1 MVKTYICLLFLFFAL
16 EATGQQD
23 DQILIDSIKS
33 TNPENLD
40 SLYYNLFVENRVK
53 NPSLAEEYAILSY
66 NYARPSNDHNYLIR
80 SLNALGYL
88 NKQKQNIEK
97 ATEYYTE
104 AIEIASEFN
113 LEERLVFLYNN
124 LGNIYTSTSQFDMAI
139 DNYLKSLQYARRI
152 ENYNE
157 QAIALNNIGLIN
169 YKLGNFAEAI
179 VYYLDALEIRKSNN
193 LFDDINTTYINLALC
208 YNAIGNRQ
216 EAINAFNSVLSNTKD
231 SDETIIIDAY
241 FGLGKTHFD
250 QNRNPEAERF
260 FNLAHD
266 LAESNGET
274 KRLSS
279 IEYYLAYIHFR
290 KNDMSK
296 ALSFLNSSQEKAKKI
311 NSWERLKNNYELFS
325 NIYENNSDYL
335 HAFSNLK
342 LFVAYKDSIFNEQL
356 AEKFKDA
363 FVSYQESISDEIIAG
378 QEQRIKKSQQ
388 YAFLLGLSLVFAAVV
403 VILLYRNN
411 QFRRRMNEKL
421 DDLVK
426 ARTNELITTNEKLVK
441 SREELNNFLYKT
453 SHDIRGP
460 IATLMGLTNLTRLE
474 YPNENIDFFLRKID
488 STAEHLNAIINRL
501 TIISHISTQPVTI
514 EKINLYELIHKI
526 IIECESQY
534 PRKIQFKIKGNPPD
548 FIYCDKVLIEYILQS
563 LLNNSYKY
571 SNDKEPNPYIELK
584 VTSEPDLNIT
594 ISDNGIGIEKKYA
607 NKIFDLFFVANEMDH
622 GAGIGLYQAML
633 AVERLQGS
641 ISLKRMI
648 KPTVFKVSLNGI
660 PQHTKQQDHLLMN
673 T

>member
-1 MVKTYICLLFLFFAL
+1 MVKTYICLFSIVFTLSA
-16 EATGQQD
+16 ASQPD
-23 DQILIDSIKS
+23 DQILIDSIES
-33 TNPENLD
+33 NSPENLD
-40 SLYYNLFVENRVK
+40 SLYYNLFIENRVK
-53 NPSLAEEYAILSY
+53 NPSLAEDYALLSYEYAK
-66 NYARPSNDHNYLIR
+66 PSIDHNYMIR

-88 NKQKQNIEK
+88 SKQKQNIEK

-104 AIEIASEFN
+104 AIKIASEYN
-113 LEERLVFLYNN
+113 IEERLVFLYNN

-139 DNYLKSLQYARRI
+139 DNYLKSLQYARRV
-152 ENYNE
+152 ENINE

-169 YKLGNFAEAI
+169 YKLGNFEEAI
-179 VYYLDALEIRKSNN
+179 AYYLDALEIRKAND
-193 LFDDINTTYINLALC
+193 LYEDINTTYINLALC
-208 YNAIGNRQ
+208 YNAIGNHQ
-216 EAINAFNSVLSNTKD
+216 EAINAFNSVLNNVSD
-231 SDETIIIDAY
+231 SDKTITIDAY

-250 QNRNPEAERF
+250 QNRNMEAERF
-260 FNLAHD
+260 FKLAHD

-274 KRLSS
+274 KKLSS
-279 IEYYLAYIHFR
+279 IEYYLAYIYFR
-290 KNDMSK
+290 NNNVSK
-296 ALSFLNSSQEKAKKI
+296 ALLFLNRSQEKAKKI

-325 NIYENNSDYL
+325 NIYKNNSDYL
-335 HAFSNLK
+335 HAYSNLK
-342 LFVAYKDSIFNEQL
+342 QFVAYKDSIFNEQL

-363 FVSYQESISDEIIAG
+363 FVSYQESISDEIIEG
-378 QEQRIKKSQQ
+378 QQQSIKKGRQ

-411 QFRRRMNEKL
+411 QYRRRMNEKL
-421 DDLVK
+421 DGLVK
-426 ARTNELITTNEKLVK
+426 DRTNELINTNEKLVK
-441 SREELNNFLYKT
+441 SRKELNNFLYKT

-488 STAEHLNAIINRL
+488 STAEHLNEIINRL

-526 IIECESQY
+526 IKECESQY
-534 PRKIQFKIKGNPPD
+534 SRKIQFKIKGNPPD
-548 FIYCDKVLIEYILQS
+548 FIHSDKVLMEYILQS

-571 SNDKEPNPYIELK
+571 SKDEEANPYIELK
-584 VTSEPDLNIT
+584 VTAEPELSIT
-594 ISDNGIGIEKKYA
+594 ITDNGIGIQKKYA
-607 NKIFDLFFVANEMDH
+607 DKIFDLFFVANETDH

-641 ISLKRMI
+641 ISLKRLS

-660 PQHTKQQDHLLMN
+660 HQNARELDHVN
-673 T
+673 G

>member
-1 MVKTYICLLFLFFAL
+1 MVKTYICLFFILFTLS
-16 EATGQQD
+16 ATGQPD
-23 DQILIDSIKS
+23 DQILIDSIES
-33 TNPENLD
+33 TSPENLD
-40 SLYYNLFVENRVK
+40 SLYYNLFIEYRVK
-53 NPSLAEEYAILSY
+53 NTSLAKEYALLSY
-66 NYARPSNDHNYLIR
+66 DYAKSSNDHNYLIR

-88 NKQKQNIEK
+88 NKQNQNIEK
-97 ATEYYTE
+97 AVEYYTE
-104 AIEIASEFN
+104 AINIASEFN
-113 LEERLVFLYNN
+113 IEERLVFLYNN

-139 DNYLKSLQYARRI
+139 DNYLKSLQYARRV
-152 ENYNE
+152 ENINE

-169 YKLGNFAEAI
+169 YKLGNFEEAI
-179 VYYLDALEIRKSNN
+179 VYYLDALEIRKAND
-193 LFDDINTTYINLALC
+193 LYEDINTTYINLALC

-216 EAINAFNSVLSNTKD
+216 EAINAFNSVLNNATD
-231 SDETIIIDAY
+231 SDKTIIVDAY

-250 QNRNPEAERF
+250 QNKNMEAERF

-274 KRLSS
+274 KKLSS
-279 IEYYLAYIHFR
+279 IEYYLAYIHYR
-290 KNDMSK
+290 KNDVSK
-296 ALSFLNSSQEKAKKI
+296 ALLFLNSSQEKAKKI

-325 NIYENNSDYL
+325 NIYEKNSDYL
-335 HAFSNLK
+335 HAYNNLK
-342 LFVAYKDSIFNEQL
+342 QFIVYKDSIFNEQL

-363 FVSYQESISDEIIAG
+363 FVSYQENISDEIIAG
-378 QEQRIKKSQQ
+378 QQQRIRKSRQ

-411 QFRRRMNEKL
+411 QYRRRMNEKL
-421 DDLVK
+421 DGLVK
-426 ARTNELITTNEKLVK
+426 DRTNELINTNEKLVK

-488 STAEHLNAIINRL
+488 STAEHLNEIVKRL

-514 EKINLYELIHKI
+514 EKINLFELIHKI
-526 IIECESQY
+526 IKECENQY

-548 FIYCDKVLIEYILQS
+548 FIHSDKVLMEYILQG
-563 LLNNSYKY
+563 LFNNSYKY
-571 SNDKEPNPYIELK
+571 SNEKESNPYIELK
-584 VTSEPDLNIT
+584 VTAEPDLSLTIT
-594 ISDNGIGIEKKYA
+594 DNGIGIQKKYA
-607 NKIFDLFFVANEMDH
+607 NKIFDLFFVANEKDH

-641 ISLKRMI
+641 ISLKRLS

-660 PQHTKQQDHLLMN
+660 HQN
-673 T
+673 TRELDQVIG